1 MIISPRTLLRDA
13 KEKHYAVP
21 AFNFYNLDILFAALE
36 AAEEENAPVIL
47 EIYHVYY
54 PFLHKKV
61 IADAVLE
68 ALRSASVHCYL
79 HLDHATDPAVILDAM
94 DAGFQS
100 VMIDASLKPLEENIA
115 MTKSVV
121 AEAKRRGVFTE
132 AEIGH
137 VPPAAEISN
146 PCQLHLAEADVCRR
160 LVQETQVDSL
170 AAAVGTAH
178 GVYRMAPKIDFQRIR
193 DIAGLVNVP
202 LVLHGGSGTP
212 DEAIR
217 TAVSCGI
224 TKVNVGTEL
233 KHAWSKAMR
242 AGLDAGELEP
252 RILSAGAREA
262 VKEVARQKI
271 RLLGAAGRNAAL
283 TTL

>member
-1 MIISPRTLLRDA
+1 MIVSPQTLLRDA

-100 VMIDASLKPLEENIA
+100 VMIDASLKPLAENIA
-115 MTKSVV
+115 TTKFVV
-121 AEAKRRGVFTE
+121 DEAKRCGVFTE

-137 VPPAAEISN
+137 VPPAAEISD
-146 PCQLHLAEADVCRR
+146 PCQLRLAEADECRR

-193 DIAGLVNVP
+193 DIAKVVNIP

-217 TAVSCGI
+217 AAVSCGI

-233 KHAWSKAMR
+233 KYAWSKAMR

-252 RILSAGAREA
+252 RILSARAREA

-271 RLLGAAGRNAAL
+271 RLLDAAGRNAAL
-283 TTL
+283 TAL

>member
-137 VPPAAEISN
+137 VPPAVEISD

-170 AAAVGTAH
+170 TAAVGTAH

-193 DIAGLVNVP
+193 DIAGVVNVP